1 MANIMIVDD
10 SKFTRKMLSDIL
22 TEKGHQIVGEAENA
36 EEAVEFYERLKP
48 DLVTLDII
56 MPEVEGTDA
65 ISALKAIKRVNPKAK
80 VIMVSAMGQQEVVE
94 ECIQAGAKDFIVKP
108 IQPSNVAG
116 VVESVLNGV

>member
-36 EEAVEFYERLKP
+36 EEAVELYERLKP

-56 MPEVEGTDA
+56 MPEIEGTDA
-65 ISALKAIKRVNPKAK
+65 ISALKAMIRVNPKAK
-80 VIMVSAMGQQEVVE
+80 VVIVSAMGQQEVVE
-94 ECIQAGAKDFIVKP
+94 ECIQAGAIDFIVKP
-108 IQPSNVAG
+108 LQPSNVAG
-116 VVESVLNGV
+116 VVESLLKGV

>member
-36 EEAVEFYERLKP
+36 EEAVELYERLKP

-65 ISALKAIKRVNPKAK
+65 ISALKAMIRVNPKARV
-80 VIMVSAMGQQEVVE
+80 VIVSAMGQQEVVE
-94 ECIQAGAKDFIVKP
+94 ECIQAGARDFIVKP
-108 IQPSNVAG
+108 IQPSNVVG
-116 VVESVLNGV
+116 VVESLLKGV

>member
-36 EEAVEFYERLKP
+36 EEAVELYERLKP

-56 MPEVEGTDA
+56 MPEIEETNA
-65 ISALKAIKRVNPKAK
+65 ISALKAMLRVNPKARV
-80 VIMVSAMGQQEVVE
+80 VIVSAMGQKEVVE

-108 IQPSNVAG
+108 IQPSNVVG
-116 VVESVLNGV
+116 VVESLLKGV